1 VGGNGAC
8 PQPKKNYLIMET
20 KVIYISPN
28 YDNHMELFEEMESM
42 TDAEKIAKV
51 YELKCNEVE
60 LLTLDKFQ
68 TDFNADMMSDL
79 GFIFFVQ
86 DKV

>member
-1 VGGNGAC
+1 
-8 PQPKKNYLIMET
+8 MET

-28 YDNHMELFEEMESM
+28 YDNYIELFEEMENM

-51 YELKCNEVE
+51 YELNCNEVE
-60 LLTLDKFQ
+60 LLTLDRFQ

-79 GFIFFVQ
+79 GFMFFVQ